1 MKLSLL
7 SLISLVAGTTALP
20 TNKTDFSVAAFG
32 IYNSTNVHDNIHTN
46 LMKVNTTN
54 RDQIAGI
61 PSCFDCQTGNAITS
75 GMAAQAI
82 LWFCD
87 RVAAIISTPVSTYPN
102 GKVHLSVFA
111 SGEGNCNPMVTIVNS
126 DTCVANLWMTIS
138 QCETDGSDRKTGG
151 YNNWNCLQYVI
162 ATNPDGCPA
171 GFSQFGDSD

>member
-46 LMKVNTTN
+46 LMKVNNTN

-87 RVAAIISTPVSTYPN
+87 RVAGMSFGN
-102 GKVHLSVFA
+102 
-111 SGEGNCNPMVTIVNS
+111 SG
-126 DTCVANLWMTIS
+126 S
-138 QCETDGSDRKTGG
+138 QARGAYVDLCETDGSDRKTGG